1 MQCSAVSDKWLLHYD
16 SLYLYK
22 MVVVAVKHQST
33 GCFDV
38 SVRSENRRAR
48 LDVKEE
54 SRGCVD
60 GWMEVGRREQR
71 VLCLAQ
77 FSGH

>member
-1 MQCSAVSDKWLLHYD
+1 MAWNEAVLNGTS
-16 SLYLYK
+16 
-22 MVVVAVKHQST
+22 AVKHQST

-60 GWMEVGRREQR
+60 GWMEGGGSRGFCAWRSSV
-71 VLCLAQ
+71 VIDPIPNLLKYTD
-77 FSGH
+77 

>member
-1 MQCSAVSDKWLLHYD
+1 MAWNEAVLNGTS
-16 SLYLYK
+16 
-22 MVVVAVKHQST
+22 AVKHQST

-60 GWMEVGRREQR
+60 GWMDGWREEGAEGF
-71 VLCLAQ
+71 VLGAVQWSLIR
-77 FSGH
+77 FLIF